1 MSQTNFNTY
10 DFLINED
17 DEVILLLY
25 TKNTPVK
32 NPQITIDIETNNA
45 FLQRNDSDG
54 VEIKDISEDIVDAIQ
69 TNDKLLVCEL
79 STEENDDD
87 TAINNVYEA
96 IINFQ

>member
-1 MSQTNFNTY
+1 MRQTNFNTY